1 MKFAEVAVNAPVGQV
16 QTFTY
21 SIPHQMDVNAG
32 NTVIVPFGSKILP
45 GIVFSIESSSPVDK
59 TREIS
64 RVDENGAVLSKNQ
77 LDLAKWISQYYFCT
91 LFQSASL
98 MLPPGGRIT
107 LNTYLQCS
115 TKTDE
120 STGITLSPLQQKILN
135 YIRSKGIVS
144 EKRTIRSLGT
154 NSKSAIGTLIRKQL
168 L

>member
-64 RVDENGAVLSKNQ
+64 RV
-77 LDLAKWISQYYFCT
+77 
-91 LFQSASL
+91 
-98 MLPPGGRIT
+98 
-107 LNTYLQCS
+107 
-115 TKTDE
+115 
-120 STGITLSPLQQKILN
+120 
-135 YIRSKGIVS
+135 
-144 EKRTIRSLGT
+144 
-154 NSKSAIGTLIRKQL
+154 
-168 L
+168 